1 MLITFSCK
9 SHSNVTMFGD
19 VGLQLIKLLGHSGTI
34 PGALDA
40 SSIPDALARLRAAIE
55 VEKRLAAER
64 KQSTGY
70 DDINDDDDLDKEAGN
85 EDNSFTDVP
94 VNIANRAFPL
104 LELLESAVKKECEV
118 MWEDSSDKSF

>member
-19 VGLQLIKLLGHSGTI
+19 VGLQLIKLLGHSGDI

-40 SSIPDALARLRAAIE
+40 SSIPDALARLREAIE
-55 VEKRLAAER
+55 AEKRLEKES

-70 DDINDDDDLDKEAGN
+70 DDIDDDLNADDLN
-85 EDNSFTDVP
+85 EDDSYTDVP

-104 LELLESAVKKECEV
+104 LELLESAVKEECEV
-118 MWEDSSDKSF
+118 MWEDSSNKSF